1 MLAEHQKSQQS
12 QNLQPTLP
20 CAALQHHSMTYHQQQ
35 QQQQQM
41 HSVATQYPTPATQYP
56 TPATIISGTGD
67 GGSGVVYGGYGSVD
81 ISASA
86 NSGLN
91 VNNNLLNVSIV
102 NQKSKGYAIIQT
114 TTNCMSNTTQI
125 NTNNSP
131 HTGNT
136 SLLLQT
142 VKTEPPSTDMLSL
155 YNLNASNDVYGI
167 NTNLSG
173 SNNSNA
179 YKPYPSVSN
188 FKKSASTGGYIN
200 MRVNTNSPYMH
211 DQSTNAQHVHQQSL
225 PLNLGCQATSVSS
238 PLQLQVQAQCQLSPS
253 SSHQHQQQQQQQQ
266 STQHLLTTQ
275 QHQMQQL
282 SQQQQQ
288 QTSVNMIPREMFRS
302 NSLPLNVT
310 LQKLE
315 SRSSHD
321 NFAVPKYQ
329 AKSNKPRSRS
339 NSIHQHS
346 IVASTGANKSSSA
359 TSSNLMV
366 SPQLQSATSDPML
379 NNSTL
384 AQLLTTSKLKPY

>member
-12 QNLQPTLP
+12 QHLQPTLP
-20 CAALQHHSMTYHQQQ
+20 CTALQHHSISYHQQQ
-35 QQQQQM
+35 QQQQQIQ
-41 HSVATQYPTPATQYP
+41 SATTQYP
-56 TPATIISGTGD
+56 TPATIIRGTGD
-67 GGSGVVYGGYGSVD
+67 GGSGAVYGGYGSVD

-91 VNNNLLNVSIV
+91 VNNNLLNVSMV
-102 NQKSKGYAIIQT
+102 NQKPKGYAIIQT
-114 TTNCMSNTTQI
+114 TTNCMPNTTQI
-125 NTNNSP
+125 NANNSP

-136 SLLLQT
+136 SVLLQT
-142 VKTEPPSTDMLSL
+142 VKTEPPSTDMLSM
-155 YNLNASNDVYGI
+155 YNLSASNDVYGI
-167 NTNLSG
+167 NTNLSCN
-173 SNNSNA
+173 NNSNA

-200 MRVNTNSPYMH
+200 MRVNTNSPYMN
-211 DQSTNAQHVHQQSL
+211 DQTPNAQHVHQQSL
-225 PLNLGCQATSVSS
+225 PLNLGCQVTSLPS

-253 SSHQHQQQQQQQQ
+253 SSHQHQQQQQQ
-266 STQHLLTTQ
+266 STQHLLTTQQ

-288 QTSVNMIPREMFRS
+288 QQQQPSVNMMPREMFRS

-329 AKSNKPRSRS
+329 AKNNKPRSRS

-346 IVASTGANKSSSA
+346 LVAPSGANKSSSA

-384 AQLLTTSKLKPY
+384 AQLLTTSKLKHF